1 MSLSKID
8 AVEEYISSLIQN
20 KQENEFVDFK
30 QFYYHEDKKYDL
42 IKDIVSFSNEVT
54 SVDKYIVFGIINGS
68 WEPAG
73 INLSTMPDV
82 SVINDLLHTYVEPF
96 IYVEIGQ
103 MKYNGKDLG
112 YIKIPVDRADRPY
125 VIKKEYSKHGKTYLR
140 YGEIY
145 VRKGAN
151 NFIATRRD
159 LDHIYRNNGAF
170 LISVFDSTVDIGF
183 VQIRNERKLFI
194 QVRTILANNTSHSIN
209 ICGGVCDISTSKN
222 TAQYECIYCEDR
234 TRKFSNV
241 PSIIS
246 TVPLSFSSG
255 MIACKN
261 SDDRYFNGY
270 KVLLGAKMYHTKDRT
285 IDVSNEIYGHLCNGK
300 IVILDL
306 SVGNA
311 ALRDK
316 LSKKIAAYIFNSS
329 MDCFTRGETPPNIVL
344 YIEEA
349 HNLIGKENKLTD
361 TWPRIAKEG
370 AKYRIS
376 LVYATQEVSSVHPN
390 ILANTENWI
399 VSHIN
404 SEREVRELAK
414 FYDFSDFS
422 KSLLRS
428 QDVGFSRVKTLSSP
442 FVVPIQIDKFDP
454 ERIKRERTSQ

>member
-1 MSLSKID
+1 MKQKSNLARCYVVSLSKID

-73 INLSTMPDV
+73 IDLSTMPDV

-209 ICGGVCDISTSKN
+209 ICGGVCDISTSRN

-255 MIACKN
+255 MELQKSLYFSISAESSELLLRKQREGDDFRNNYVDFDKTPSSTTYGNETYYGQDFLLKTSSGKLFVFNAPYPFPNKDNIAVFKKEKAN
-261 SDDRYFNGY
+261 IEHYFNI
-270 KVLLGAKMYHTKDRT
+270 GAYVRLIEDFE
-285 IDVSNEIYGHLCNGK
+285 S
-300 IVILDL
+300 DL
-306 SVGNA
+306 
-311 ALRDK
+311 
-316 LSKKIAAYIFNSS
+316 Y
-329 MDCFTRGETPPNIVL
+329 
-344 YIEEA
+344 
-349 HNLIGKENKLTD
+349 
-361 TWPRIAKEG
+361 EG
-370 AKYRIS
+370 A
-376 LVYATQEVSSVHPN
+376 
-390 ILANTENWI
+390 
-399 VSHIN
+399 
-404 SEREVRELAK
+404 
-414 FYDFSDFS
+414 
-422 KSLLRS
+422 
-428 QDVGFSRVKTLSSP
+428 
-442 FVVPIQIDKFDP
+442 VVPIALAQKYTAISLQPGGKILDVLAQTA
-454 ERIKRERTSQ
+454 IKQ

>member
-1 MSLSKID
+1 MVSLSKID

-209 ICGGVCDISTSKN
+209 TVNYSPLRYPGGKSRLAPFISLLIQKSKIE
-222 TAQYECIYCEDR
+222 TPIYVEPFAGGAGVALSLLLNSAVDEIVINDYDKAIYSVWRALLTETDSFIKLIED
-234 TRKFSNV
+234 T
-241 PSIIS
+241 
-246 TVPLSFSSG
+246 PLSVDEWRARKRIYDEQGDKYSLELGFAAFYLNRTNHSG
-255 MIACKN
+255 ILSNAGPIGGFDQTGNYLIDARFNRPELVRRVCEIAKYKSKIHLYN
-261 SDDRYFNGY
+261 KDIRTFLEKYLPKYQERAFIYFDPP
-270 KVLLGAKMYHTKDRT
+270 LLFQFRLTSLIRSG
-285 IDVSNEIYGHLCNGK
+285 
-300 IVILDL
+300 L
-306 SVGNA
+306 SVKG
-311 ALRDK
+311 
-316 LSKKIAAYIFNSS
+316 
-329 MDCFTRGETPPNIVL
+329 
-344 YIEEA
+344 
-349 HNLIGKENKLTD
+349 
-361 TWPRIAKEG
+361 
-370 AKYRIS
+370 
-376 LVYATQEVSSVHPN
+376 
-390 ILANTENWI
+390 
-399 VSHIN
+399 
-404 SEREVRELAK
+404 
-414 FYDFSDFS
+414 
-422 KSLLRS
+422 LLN
-428 QDVGFSRVKTLSSP
+428 DA
-442 FVVPIQIDKFDP
+442 
-454 ERIKRERTSQ
+454 

>member
-1 MSLSKID
+1 MKQKSNLARCYVVSLSKID

-73 INLSTMPDV
+73 IDLSTMPDV

-209 ICGGVCDISTSKN
+209 ICGGVCDISTSRN

-255 MIACKN
+255 MELQK
-261 SDDRYFNGY
+261 SLYFSISAESSE
-270 KVLLGAKMYHTKDRT
+270 LLLRKQREGERFFAK
-285 IDVSNEIYGHLCNGK
+285 
-300 IVILDL
+300 LDL
-306 SVGNA
+306 FDVN
-311 ALRDK
+311 
-316 LSKKIAAYIFNSS
+316 
-329 MDCFTRGETPPNIVL
+329 
-344 YIEEA
+344 
-349 HNLIGKENKLTD
+349 ENKYTTQTCEITLCFYGD
-361 TWPRIAKEG
+361 TRI
-370 AKYRIS
+370 
-376 LVYATQEVSSVHPN
+376 L
-390 ILANTENWI
+390 
-399 VSHIN
+399 
-404 SEREVRELAK
+404 
-414 FYDFSDFS
+414 
-422 KSLLRS
+422 
-428 QDVGFSRVKTLSSP
+428 
-442 FVVPIQIDKFDP
+442 
-454 ERIKRERTSQ
+454 